1 MVVKRWTINK
11 ATVVGVVVVV
21 VIVIV
26 VVVVLVLLI
35 VLVLVYWV
43 GQVRSGEW

>member
-1 MVVKRWTINK
+1 MVKRWTINK

-21 VIVIV
+21 VV
-26 VVVVLVLLI
+26 VFVLLI

-43 GQVRSGEW
+43 GQVR

>member
-11 ATVVGVVVVV
+11 ATVVGVVVV
-21 VIVIV
+21 I
-26 VVVVLVLLI
+26 VVVLVLLI

>member
-1 MVVKRWTINK
+1 MVKRWTINK
-11 ATVVGVVVVV
+11 STVVGVVV
-21 VIVIV
+21 V

>member
-11 ATVVGVVVVV
+11 ATVVGVVV
-21 VIVIV
+21 V